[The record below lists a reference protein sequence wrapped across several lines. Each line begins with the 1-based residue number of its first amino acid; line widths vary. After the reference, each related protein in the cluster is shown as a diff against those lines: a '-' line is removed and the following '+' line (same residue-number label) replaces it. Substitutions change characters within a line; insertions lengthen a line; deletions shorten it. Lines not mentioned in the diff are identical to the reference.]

1 MKIKQLDY
9 KVYGKLISLSVKLGE
24 KITFF
29 YGRNESGKSTIFN
42 SIYSMFYGFKPANR
56 DKHPYVNWQ
65 QNEINFSCEI
75 ENNGEL
81 FEVER
86 SLKSAPKL
94 NITDLSKNS
103 IQSFRNERLPFITN
117 VSDKMYESVFYLTA
131 ETLNSIEQDT
141 WENVQEQLIFN
152 YGSDYL
158 RNVNEVLNELDK
170 EISSIWRKDKRGN
183 PQMSVVLSEIN
194 ELKKEKLRLE
204 LLYEERNSDI
214 ERLKQ
219 LSNKIET
226 LSNQKKTINEQL
238 KEIRTLRPYKDLND
252 KIEALSRR
260 IYNAESFDALPDQ
273 ILIQYGQSLAKLT
286 ELKTRTE
293 SLKEKIDHLK
303 RDLSPLN
310 ESDIKLLELNEVRN
324 EIESGVA
331 IYEAKD
337 HEIHRIIDERMRLND
352 KIAANYQM
360 LFNKELTPED
370 KRNLKGVQVLD
381 LITLVQKI
389 AEGEQKNQEI
399 IQIEKTDV
407 KSNKLIM
414 LAIGAIGAIFTLLG
428 GLLPAMRVLSWP
440 GLLMIGYAI
449 ASLLPLGS
457 KKQQTMVDLSD
468 FYTKINQS
476 TNGITLPEYV
486 YRDNDQRFFTRLEQ
500 LIALVIDEAVLESKL
515 EQMAVEKKNDED
527 KLIGLMNMPN
537 VDFTRGVRLTIQLI
551 LTQLE
556 ALNKRVAEET
566 SKGREIIQY
575 EEQFLQEL
583 SRYEAEQ
590 ENHDALVGKILD
602 FGDGD
607 LNFGL
612 KQIES
617 NREVTQTIR
626 IYQSE
631 LSNYDVDLEKLK
643 LLEVYDYDLLEEQ
656 LEEVSELEKSLLTE
670 KAKLTTEIEN
680 FKQQF
685 NLEEVISNI
694 LSKQLEYDTL
704 TKKRDLLMI
713 SYELLK
719 WTDEKFRIENQPNI
733 IQRVSELLSDMT
745 GGKYEQVLLQEE
757 NQKYEL
763 IFRVAGELLPASLA
777 FSKGTKQQL
786 FLAYRIAVIEALDP
800 EGNLPLVL
808 DEALI
813 NWDQE
818 RFDNTMKVLSNL
830 AEKRQIIGFTCH
842 LDLANRLKNL
852 QSVRVIEVEN
862 E

>member
-9 KVYGKLISLSVKLGE
+9 KVYGKLVSQSFQLGE

-42 SIYSMFYGFKPANR
+42 SIYSLLYGFKPANR
-56 DKHPYVNWQ
+56 EKHPYVNWQ
-65 QNEINFSCEI
+65 QNEINFSSEI
-75 ENNGEL
+75 SNNGEL

-94 NITDLSKNS
+94 NLTDFSKNS
-103 IQSFRNERLPFITN
+103 IQSYRNERLPFITN
-117 VSDKMYESVFYLTA
+117 VSDKMFESVFYLTA
-131 ETLNSIEQDT
+131 DTLNSIEQDT

-158 RNVNEVLNELDK
+158 RNVNEVLNQLDK

-194 ELKKEKLRLE
+194 ELKKEKSRLE
-204 LLYEERNSDI
+204 QLYEERNADI

-238 KEIRTLRPYKDLND
+238 RDIRTWRPYKDLND
-252 KIEALSRR
+252 KIEELSRR
-260 IYNAESFDALPDQ
+260 IYKAEMFDALPDQ
-273 ILIQYGQSLAKLT
+273 ILNQYDQSLAKLS
-286 ELKTRTE
+286 ELKARVE
-293 SLKEKIDHLK
+293 SLKERIEQLK
-303 RDLSPLN
+303 RNLSPLN

-399 IQIEKTDV
+399 IQNEKTDV

-414 LAIGAIGAIFTLLG
+414 LTVGIIGVIFTALG
-428 GLLPAMRVLSWP
+428 WLIPTMKVLSWP

-449 ASLLPLGS
+449 ASLIPLGS
-457 KKQQTMVDLSD
+457 KKQHIRVDLSD
-468 FYTKINQS
+468 LYTKINQS

-486 YRDNDQRFFTRLEQ
+486 YRDSDQRFFTRLEQ
-500 LIALVIDEAVLESKL
+500 LIALVIDETVLESKL

-527 KLIGLMNMPN
+527 KLIGLMRMPN

-556 ALNKRVAEET
+556 ALNKRVSEET
-566 SKGREIIQY
+566 SKNREIAQY
-575 EEQFLQEL
+575 EEQLQQEL
-583 SRYEAEQ
+583 GRYDAER
-590 ENHDALVGKILD
+590 NSHDVLVAMIRD

-617 NREVTQTIR
+617 NREVTQTIK
-626 IYQSE
+626 IYRSE

-656 LEEVSELEKSLLTE
+656 LDEVSELEKSLLTE

-763 IFRVAGELLPASLA
+763 VFRVAGELLPASLA

-813 NWDQE
+813 NWDQD
-818 RFDNTMKVLSNL
+818 RFDNTMNVLSKL
-830 AEKRQIIGFTCH
+830 TEKRQIIGFTCH